1 MTRYFSCQNGNKIKK
16 IVIFAKKRNMKNIL
30 CFEGEW
36 LFNDDKKKNRFSLN
50 TEPVLR
56 MLQEYYKCETTYR
69 HILSKEDLQH
79 YINFFNSHK
88 REWNKIGII
97 YIACH
102 GWFHSLSLEGE
113 DGNVDLKELADM
125 AGDFFRDKIVH
136 FSCCKTLANT
146 QEVEQFKN
154 ITGARLVCGYKKNVD
169 AMKSAIADV
178 ALLNELITSN
188 KPGNIKNE
196 EVSTFRKTYKSLLDD
211 LRFDVV

>member
-1 MTRYFSCQNGNKIKK
+1 
-16 IVIFAKKRNMKNIL
+16 MKNIL

-113 DGNVDLKELADM
+113 DGSIDLKELADM

-154 ITGARLVCGYKKNVD
+154 ITGARLVCGYKKSVD
-169 AMKSAIADV
+169 PMKSAIADV

-196 EVSTFRKTYKSLLDD
+196 EVSTFRKTYKSLLYD

>member
-1 MTRYFSCQNGNKIKK
+1 
-16 IVIFAKKRNMKNIL
+16 MKNIL

-36 LFNDDKKKNRFSLN
+36 LFNDDKKKYRFSLN

-113 DGNVDLKELADM
+113 DGSIDLKELADM

>member
-1 MTRYFSCQNGNKIKK
+1 M
-16 IVIFAKKRNMKNIL
+16 
-30 CFEGEW
+30 
-36 LFNDDKKKNRFSLN
+36 
-50 TEPVLR
+50 
-56 MLQEYYKCETTYR
+56 
-69 HILSKEDLQH
+69 SKEDLQH

-125 AGDFFRDKIVH
+125 DGDFFRDKIVH

-154 ITGARLVCGYKKNVD
+154 ITGARLVCGYKKSVD

>member
-1 MTRYFSCQNGNKIKK
+1 
-16 IVIFAKKRNMKNIL
+16 MKNIL

-188 KPGNIKNE
+188 KPGNIKN
-196 EVSTFRKTYKSLLDD
+196 
-211 LRFDVV
+211 

>member
-1 MTRYFSCQNGNKIKK
+1 
-16 IVIFAKKRNMKNIL
+16 
-30 CFEGEW
+30 
-36 LFNDDKKKNRFSLN
+36 
-50 TEPVLR
+50 
-56 MLQEYYKCETTYR
+56 
-69 HILSKEDLQH
+69 
-79 YINFFNSHK
+79 
-88 REWNKIGII
+88 
-97 YIACH
+97 
-102 GWFHSLSLEGE
+102 
-113 DGNVDLKELADM
+113 M

-188 KPGNIKNE
+188 KLGNIKNE

>member
-1 MTRYFSCQNGNKIKK
+1 
-16 IVIFAKKRNMKNIL
+16 MKNIL

-113 DGNVDLKELADM
+113 DGSIDLKELADM

-154 ITGARLVCGYKKNVD
+154 ITGARLVCGYKKSVD
-169 AMKSAIADV
+169 PMKSAIADV

>member
-1 MTRYFSCQNGNKIKK
+1 
-16 IVIFAKKRNMKNIL
+16 MKNIL

-50 TEPVLR
+50 TEPALR
-56 MLQEYYKCETTYR
+56 MLQEHYKCETTYR